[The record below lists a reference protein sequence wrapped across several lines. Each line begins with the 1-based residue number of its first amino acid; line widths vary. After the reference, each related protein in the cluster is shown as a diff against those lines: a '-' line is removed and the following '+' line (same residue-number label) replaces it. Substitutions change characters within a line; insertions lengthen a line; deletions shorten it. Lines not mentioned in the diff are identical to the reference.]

1 MRALLR
7 PAELDCTDR
16 ISVCIHWSTHG
27 SAGPICIWSGDLRGP
42 GDRPRYAPSLN
53 SARAYSTLDLV
64 THCTALSLGTG
75 DFSFRCTWDLERGG
89 PEPSLLLCTVA
100 VGERGRAHNDAT
112 PKKNKNEKKDL
123 STARK
128 ESTGN
133 NRATTSPTTTCDD
146 DSNAHTHRHQHQD
159 RHVAA
164 TNSANHQTRQHGDTD
179 HDENVKTPTSPRRL
193 RPRRQRQD
201 ANNEPWAGG

>member
-64 THCTALSLGTG
+64 IHCTALSLGTG

-100 VGERGRAHNDAT
+100 VGERGRAHDDAT
-112 PKKNKNEKKDL
+112 PKKQKTKKKRTLHRKEGVNWQQQSNDL
-123 STARK
+123 SDHNLRRRQQ
-128 ESTGN
+128 
-133 NRATTSPTTTCDD
+133 RAHTQTPTT
-146 DSNAHTHRHQHQD
+146 RP
-159 RHVAA
+159 
-164 TNSANHQTRQHGDTD
+164 TRGC
-179 HDENVKTPTSPRRL
+179 
-193 RPRRQRQD
+193 
-201 ANNEPWAGG
+201 NELS